1 MNSVLQIHLFKSN
14 VINNLCR
21 RAVEQGAD
29 YIECDVEVTRD
40 LELVCS
46 HEPWLSEI
54 IDTSLYPEFASRQS
68 TYEIMDDDPELNW
81 NDKGNITDWFI
92 FDFTLKELKS
102 LKRIQR
108 LSYRDQSYNN
118 METFCT
124 FKEYMEI
131 AKNGNVGIYP
141 EFKSAS
147 FTNNLLKSQGHKTTV
162 YELILKVLPFR

>member
-1 MNSVLQIHLFKSN
+1 
-14 VINNLCR
+14 
-21 RAVEQGAD
+21 
-29 YIECDVEVTRD
+29 
-40 LELVCS
+40 
-46 HEPWLSEI
+46 
-54 IDTSLYPEFASRQS
+54 
-68 TYEIMDDDPELNW
+68 MDDDPELNW

-147 FTNNLLKSQGHKTTV
+147 FTNNLLKSRGHKTTI
-162 YELILKVLPFR
+162 YELILKVLPFRLVFQGSFDNSLNFV